1 MRVKPSRTTR
11 RPPIALRLHKADT
24 QEPDR
29 ILAACAGD
37 EAARDWIVRHYTP
50 PIYRFC
56 YRLLRN
62 EQDARDVSQ
71 ETLLRVLR
79 NLHRYDPK
87 HRFTTWA
94 FTIARNACIDLQRK
108 RKRIGP
114 WTDREVV
121 DTAPSPLAQTQ
132 QRIRAERLER
142 ALQELP
148 DMYREILVLYHF
160 EHLKYTEIAAVLD
173 IPLGTVMN
181 RIFRARR
188 KLRVIYEDQEAS

>member
-1 MRVKPSRTTR
+1 
-11 RPPIALRLHKADT
+11 
-24 QEPDR
+24 
-29 ILAACAGD
+29 
-37 EAARDWIVRHYTP
+37 
-50 PIYRFC
+50 
-56 YRLLRN
+56 
-62 EQDARDVSQ
+62 VSQ
-71 ETLLRVLR
+71 ETLLRVLK

-87 HRFTTWA
+87 HRFTTWS

-114 WTDREVV
+114 ATDREVV
-121 DTAPSPLAQTQ
+121 DTAPSPLAQTE
-132 QRIRAERLER
+132 QRIRAERLAQ
-142 ALQELP
+142 ALQVLP

-160 EHLKYTEIAAVLD
+160 EHLKYAEIADVLG